1 MFLTEEVSGLENK
14 AQRKKYTL
22 FDFALALVWLG
33 IIILCALNMKNFTV
47 EEILSFTPGNIF
59 AACLIMAGLFALK
72 SLSIFIYSGILFTVN
87 GVLFSI
93 PMALLMD
100 CVGIAV
106 MSTIPY
112 FLGRHLGGRA
122 LSSIKEKYPSFRE
135 FDDFGHDNEFVFVA
149 ILRLIH
155 FLPSDILS
163 IYLGANEFRY
173 GPYVLSS
180 VLFVLPSAAMYSLTG
195 TSVTE
200 PGSPM
205 FILSALG
212 QAAVILFSFVA
223 LAWLKRKKDRAAADH
238 SETQEKNI

>member
-1 MFLTEEVSGLENK
+1 MKNK
-14 AQRKKYTL
+14 ANSKKYTVYDL
-22 FDFALALVWLG
+22 VLALVWFG
-33 IIILCALNMKNFTV
+33 IIIFCAVNLKNFTV
-47 EEILSFTPGNIF
+47 EEILSFTPKNIF

-87 GVLFSI
+87 GILF
-93 PMALLMD
+93 PMAPAIVMD

-106 MSTIPY
+106 MSSIPY
-112 FLGRHLGGRA
+112 FLGRRLGGRA
-122 LSSIKEKYPSFRE
+122 LDSIREKYPKFRD

-163 IYLGANEFRY
+163 IYLGANGFRY
-173 GPYVLSS
+173 GSYLLAS

-205 FILSALG
+205 FIISAIA
-212 QAAVILFSFVA
+212 QAAIILFSFVA
-223 LAWLKRKKDRAAADH
+223 LAWLKKKNDRAKNSLSDK
-238 SETQEKNI
+238 QEKNI

>member
-1 MFLTEEVSGLENK
+1 MKNK
-14 AQRKKYTL
+14 AHSKKYSVYDL
-22 FDFALALVWLG
+22 VLALVWLG
-33 IIILCALNMKNFTV
+33 IIIFCALNMKNFTV
-47 EEILSFTPGNIF
+47 EEILSFTPKNIF

-87 GVLFSI
+87 GILFSL

-112 FLGRHLGGRA
+112 LLGRHLGGRA
-122 LSSIKEKYPSFRE
+122 LSSIKEKYPAFRD
-135 FDDFGHDNEFVFVA
+135 FDDFDHDNEFVFVA

-173 GPYVLSS
+173 GTYVLSS

-205 FILSALG
+205 FIVSAVG

-223 LAWLKRKKDRAAADH
+223 LAWLKRKKDRAKAQDN
-238 SETQEKNI
+238 SKTQEKKL

>member
-1 MFLTEEVSGLENK
+1 MKNK
-14 AQRKKYTL
+14 AHSKKYSVYDL
-22 FDFALALVWLG
+22 VLALVWLG
-33 IIILCALNMKNFTV
+33 IIIFCAVNLKNFTV
-47 EEILSFTPGNIF
+47 EEILSFTPKNIF

-87 GVLFSI
+87 GILFSL
-93 PMALLMD
+93 PMALFMD

-112 FLGRHLGGRA
+112 FLGRRLGGRA
-122 LSSIKEKYPSFRE
+122 AEAIKEKYPNFRE
-135 FDDFGHDNEFVFVA
+135 FDQFGHDNEFVFVA

-163 IYLGANEFRY
+163 VYLGANRFTY
-173 GPYVLSS
+173 LSYLASS
-180 VLFVLPSAAMYSLTG
+180 VLFIMPSALMYSISG

-205 FILSALG
+205 FIVSVVG
-212 QAAVILFSFVA
+212 QIAIILFSFVA
-223 LAWLKRKKDRAAADH
+223 AAWLKRKKDR
-238 SETQEKNI
+238 SGREG

>member
-1 MFLTEEVSGLENK
+1 MKNK
-14 AQRKKYTL
+14 GFGKKYTVYDL
-22 FDFALALVWLG
+22 ALALVWLG
-33 IIILCALNMKNFTV
+33 IIIFCAVNLKNFTV
-47 EEILSFTPGNIF
+47 EEILSFTPKNLLS
-59 AACLIMAGLFALK
+59 AALIMAWLFALK

-87 GVLFSI
+87 GILF
-93 PMALLMD
+93 PMLPALLMD
-100 CVGIAV
+100 CVGIAI
-106 MSTIPY
+106 MSSIPY

-122 LSSIKEKYPSFRE
+122 LSSIKEKYPNFRD

-163 IYLGANEFRY
+163 IYLGANEFCY
-173 GPYVLSS
+173 GSYVLSS
-180 VLFVLPSAAMYSLTG
+180 VLFIMPSAAMYTLTG

-205 FILSALG
+205 FIISAVG

-223 LAWLKRKKDRAAADH
+223 LAWLKKKKDR
-238 SETQEKNI
+238 SKRQRE